1 MITFGDYVRPKS
13 LDEASELLKTK
24 KPARIIGGGLYVRMG
39 DRRIGLAVDL
49 SDLELDYIK
58 ETDDS
63 FEIGAMTSLRSLE
76 TDSALNAHYGDVF
89 KQSLKD
95 IVGVQL
101 RNIATVGGTV
111 YQKYGFS
118 DVIPALLAVNA
129 KVCFNSTG
137 EISLKEYLEEDGFRR
152 DVLEKVVIPKA
163 KDVCASNQT
172 IRISRGDYA
181 MLVTVVTKIDGK
193 YNVTV
198 GARPRRATLAL
209 KAMDYL
215 NSAGE
220 VTEEVAIKAGE
231 LAAEEL
237 VFGTN
242 TRGTAEYR
250 EDICKVLVKRAVLEV
265 SSCK

>member
-39 DRRIGLAVDL
+39 KRRIGLAVDL

-76 TDSALNAHYGDVF
+76 TDSAINAQFGNVF

-129 KVCFNSTG
+129 KVCFHDSG
-137 EISLKEYLEEDGFRR
+137 EISLEDYLKEDGFRR
-152 DVLEKVVIPKA
+152 DVLEKIVVPKA
-163 KDVCASNQT
+163 KEVFASNQT
-172 IRISRGDYA
+172 VRISRGDYA
-181 MLVTVVTKIDGK
+181 MLVTVVTKIDGEYK
-193 YNVTV
+193 VVV
-198 GARPRRATLAL
+198 GARPRRAALAV

-215 NSAGE
+215 NSNE
-220 VTEEVAIKAGE
+220 VNEDAAIKAGE

-250 EDICKVLVKRAVLEV
+250 EDVCKVLVKRAVLEV

>member
-13 LDEASELLKTK
+13 LDEACEIVKTK
-24 KPARIIGGGLYVRMG
+24 KPARIIGGGLYLRMG

-63 FEIGAMTSLRSLE
+63 FEIGAMTSLRTLE
-76 TDSALNAHYGDVF
+76 VDSAINAHYGNVF

-111 YQKYGFS
+111 YAKYGFS

-129 KVCFNSTG
+129 KVSFHEAG
-137 EISLKEYLEEDGFRR
+137 EISLEDYLKEDGFRK
-152 DVLEKVVIPKA
+152 DVLEKIIIPKA
-163 KDVCASNQT
+163 SEVQASNQT
-172 IRISRGDYA
+172 LRISRGDYA

-193 YNVTV
+193 YKVVV
-198 GARPRRATLAL
+198 GARPRRAAIAE
-209 KAMDYL
+209 KATDYL
-215 NSAGE
+215 NSNE
-220 VTEEVAIKAGE
+220 VSEEVAIKAGE
-231 LAAEEL
+231 LASEEL

-250 EDICKVLVKRAVLEV
+250 EDVCKVLIKRAVMEV